1 MFLLG
6 KIISATSFPL
16 FLTIRLL
23 LSPSVACHFWAE
35 EVVLGG
41 EREEVA
47 VFCFVC
53 VGSRVVDFLGRGG
66 RFVFCKD
73 RVCKVFSTRAGVRG
87 WRFSLA
93 LHG

>member
-53 VGSRVVDFLGRGG
+53 VGSRVVDFLGRGEG
-66 RFVFCKD
+66 LYSARIVFARC
-73 RVCKVFSTRAGVRG
+73 FQHVRG
-87 WRFSLA
+87 FEDGGSL
-93 LHG
+93 